1 MRRIE
6 AVRKT
11 DATLLDLSNLKLI
24 ALPEAIG
31 RLTALTKLWLK
42 NNQLKALPP
51 QIRQLTA
58 LKNSRLHQLRH
69 ALVSGGGKSQ
79 Q

>member
-1 MRRIE
+1 LPKRPPRDPATREALRRIE

-42 NNQLKALPP
+42 NN
-51 QIRQLTA
+51 
-58 LKNSRLHQLRH
+58 
-69 ALVSGGGKSQ
+69 
-79 Q
+79 